1 MSTRLH
7 HPLTLFL
14 LFVVANWVPLNAQN
28 TGHVTRA
35 TLDNGLRVV
44 IVQDPLAPVSTLE
57 TNYLVGG
64 DETPE
69 GFPGLAHA
77 QEHMA
82 FRGCAG
88 LTADQIAA
96 IYAQLGGDF
105 DADTQQTIT
114 QYFVTVPAQDL
125 DVAMRVDAACMAD
138 VQDSQS
144 QWDEERGAIEQEVAR
159 DLSNPTYKAI
169 VRLKQDL
176 FAGTHYAVD
185 PLGTKPSFDQTTGQM
200 LRDFYK
206 KWYAPNNAI
215 LIVTGDMDP
224 AAILAKIKQYYGPI
238 PRHAIPPRP
247 PIDLKPVKP
256 ETFTVDSNLPYML
269 TIASFRFP
277 GTDSPDYAAAQ
288 VLSDVM
294 QSQRANLYGLVPQ
307 GKALGTQFGL
317 VDSFPKASAAIA
329 LVALPAGADP
339 APAQAEMKKILDDYA
354 QNGVPPDL
362 VEASKKGEVASAEFG
377 RNSISNLASLWSQ
390 ALANEGRE
398 SPEQDVEAIKKVTVA
413 DVNRVA
419 KEYILGQNWVS
430 VTLKP
435 TPSGKP
441 VSSKGFG
448 GSEQATAAPT
458 KPVALPE
465 WAEAAVKS
473 LRIPPQTVHPSDLKL
488 PNGIRLIVQTETASP
503 TVTLIGSI
511 KTQSELEAPKGQEGV
526 SDVLDGLFS
535 YGTKTLDRIAF
546 QKALDDIA
554 ASENAGASFNL
565 KVLKQ
570 DFDRGVQ
577 LLADNE
583 LHPALPTH
591 AFQVVQQ
598 QTAQETAGELQSPGY
613 RTERALERALLPPTD
628 PLLREATP
636 QTISSLKYEDIEDY
650 YRKVFRPDLTTI
662 VIIGDITAD
671 EARPVIEKY
680 FGSWQTSGAKPDVVL
695 PPVPGN
701 KPGAVNVPD
710 PSRVQ
715 DSVDLAEELEMNRFS
730 PDYYALQL
738 GNHVLGGGFYATR
751 LYRDLREKAGLVY
764 NIDDSLSAGQTRAQY
779 LIAYGCNPENVSKA
793 RAMVEEDL
801 RDMQKNNVTPAE
813 LQQAKALLLRQI
825 PLGESSEDDLAA
837 GMIGRARIGLPLD
850 EPQNAAKHYFEMT
863 ADQVRE
869 AFSKWVNPGDF
880 VQVVR
885 GPAPQ

>member
-1 MSTRLH
+1 MRNPFPSSLI
-7 HPLTLFL
+7 LFL
-14 LFVVANWVPLNAQN
+14 AFTVLNRLPASGQQTN
-28 TGHVTRA
+28 QVTRA
-35 TLDNGLRVV
+35 TLDNGLQVV

-64 DETPE
+64 DETPN
-69 GFPGLAHA
+69 GFPGMAHA

-96 IYAQLGGDF
+96 IFAQLGGF
-105 DADTQQTIT
+105 SNADTQQNIT

-125 DVAMRVDAACMAD
+125 DVALRVDAACMAG
-138 VQDSQS
+138 VEDSQG
-144 QWDEERGAIEQEVAR
+144 QWDEERGAIEQEVSR
-159 DLSNPTYKAI
+159 DLSNPTYKFI
-169 VRLKQDL
+169 RQLNHDL
-176 FAGTHYAVD
+176 FAGTHYAED
-185 PLGTKPSFDQTTGQM
+185 PLGTKESFDQTTGEM
-200 LRDFYK
+200 LKDFYK

-215 LIVTGDMDP
+215 LIVTGDVD
-224 AAILAKIKQYYGPI
+224 AAATLAKIKQYYGSI
-238 PRHAIPPRP
+238 PRHDVPARP
-247 PIDLKPVKP
+247 EINLQPVKA
-256 ETFTVDSNLPYML
+256 ESFTLDSNLPYML
-269 TIASFRFP
+269 TFASFRFP
-277 GTDSPDYAAAQ
+277 GTDSPDFAAAQ

-307 GKALGTQFGL
+307 GKALGTDFGL
-317 VDSFPKASAAIA
+317 VETYPKASAAFA

-339 APAQAEMKKILDDYA
+339 APAQAEMKKILTDYA
-354 QNGVPPDL
+354 TNGVPADL
-362 VEASKKGEVASAEFG
+362 VEASKKGEVASAEFQ

-390 ALANEGRE
+390 ALASEGRE
-398 SPEQDVEAIKKVTVA
+398 SPEQNVEAIEKVTVA

-419 KEYILGQNWVS
+419 KKYILEQNWVTA
-430 VTLKP
+430 TLKP

-448 GSEQATAAPT
+448 GSEKTTSAPT

-465 WAEAAVKS
+465 WAEVAVKS
-473 LRIPPQTVHPSDLKL
+473 LRIPQQTLHPVDQNL

-503 TVTLIGSI
+503 TITVTGSI
-511 KTQSELEAPKGQEGV
+511 KTQSEMEAAKGQEGV

-535 YGTKTLDRIAF
+535 YGTKTLDRLAF

-554 ASENAGASFNL
+554 ASESAGANFSL
-565 KVLKQ
+565 KVLKK

-583 LHPALPTH
+583 LHPALPTE
-591 AFQVVQQ
+591 AFKIVQQ

-613 RTERALERALLPPTD
+613 RTERALEHALLPPTD

-636 QTISSLKYEDIEDY
+636 QSISSLKYADLENY
-650 YRKVFRPDLTTI
+650 YRRTFRPDLTTI
-662 VIIGDITAD
+662 VVIGDITP
-671 EARPVIEKY
+671 EEVRPIIERY
-680 FGSWQTSGAKPDVVL
+680 FGSWQGAGPKPDVVL

-701 KPGAVNVPD
+701 KAAAVNVPD
-710 PSRVQ
+710 PSRMQ
-715 DSVDLAEELEMNRFS
+715 DSVNLVEELEMNRFN
-730 PDYYALQL
+730 PEYYALQL

-764 NIDDSLSAGQTRAQY
+764 NIDDSVTAGQTRAQY
-779 LIAYGCNPENVSKA
+779 SVTYGCDPQNVSKA
-793 RAMVEEDL
+793 RAMVEQDL

-825 PLGESSEDDLAA
+825 PLAESSEDNLAA
-837 GMIGRARIGLPLD
+837 GMIARARIGLPLD
-850 EPQNAAKHYFEMT
+850 EPQNAAKRYFEMT
-863 ADQVRE
+863 ADQVRA